1 MAQFDNW
8 PPFQDFSFQEFE
20 FPVDRYEEWV
30 AGQMISSG
38 PAHFIVRFKY
48 NTGGF
53 FTKKISIDVK
63 IDGNPFLQKILSNF
77 KFDRATTSGDRI
89 LFYIAAEESN
99 IQNTSVMMLSNLV
112 GSTRRTK
119 YFDSNEPVLGSVF
132 TINKKNVAKVSFSF
146 GNPDRLIEFF

>member
-112 GSTRRTK
+112 SSTRRTK

-132 TINKKNVAKVSFSF
+132 TINKNVAKVSFSF